1 VNAQE
6 RTFVEAALTRFAGKF
21 VVCPVTG
28 CWHWQGGISRGGQ
41 RLREAGRRVALPYG
55 SFYVGT
61 TALGRHVILRAHIF
75 VAWAFGIIPE
85 MRVPIGHELDH
96 ECENSLCV
104 SPWHIVLR
112 TKEENNDY
120 RHGKRKRRR
129 PTWRQLFTYR
139 GVGTREDAVAVE
151 PRHVRELT

>member
-1 VNAQE
+1 M
-6 RTFVEAALTRFAGKF
+6 VEKALTRFAGKIKI
-21 VVCPVTG
+21 CPVTG

-41 RLREAGRRVALPYG
+41 RTKCSCASQLPYG
-55 SFYVGT
+55 SFYVGR
-61 TALGRHVILRAHIF
+61 TALGRRIILRAHIF

-85 MRVPIGHELDH
+85 MRVPSGYELDH

-120 RHGKRKRRR
+120 RHGKRKRVR
-129 PTWRQLFTYR
+129 PTWRTLFTYR
-139 GVGTREDAVAVE
+139 GVSLRDDAVAVE
-151 PRHVRELT
+151 PRHV